1 MFRTSGMLKQP
12 NEQKRVFLSKLES
25 ESTRKG
31 ATCEAEL
38 TSTRFSKK
46 CLEYT
51 VRVNVTWKRK
61 KSCMYSLLLSNIE
74 NLTSN
79 YKVYDTRTSTCY
91 TNNMKNHKTCS
102 VNAGCH
108 AYILHVL
115 CSAYLILVTFS
126 ISHIPTAIHSESY
139 KSF

>member
-1 MFRTSGMLKQP
+1 MLKQP

-51 VRVNVTWKRK
+51 VRVNVAWGKKKKR
-61 KSCMYSLLLSNIE
+61 YVFIIPFQHG
-74 NLTSN
+74 
-79 YKVYDTRTSTCY
+79 
-91 TNNMKNHKTCS
+91 KNDAKLQ
-102 VNAGCH
+102 G
-108 AYILHVL
+108 L
-115 CSAYLILVTFS
+115 
-126 ISHIPTAIHSESY
+126 
-139 KSF
+139 